1 MMQLLNQMNN
11 TFKACALLDNRDTF
25 YEKKKKKKY
34 LVIFSHIHV
43 GGGAEFAWAGNGLS
57 EAVPKRGD

>member
-1 MMQLLNQMNN
+1 M
-11 TFKACALLDNRDTF
+11 
-25 YEKKKKKKY
+25 KKKKKKY

-43 GGGAEFAWAGNGLS
+43 GGGAECAWAGNGLS